1 MGNSRSVLYREVEN
15 DRFSIELSNDH
26 VPSSKEERFR
36 VYWNGGLVDR
46 LVIEGHKVGPLWVWD
61 KIVENGPGLEVT
73 RCLGN
78 TEAIKIGV
86 SFEPE
91 I

>member
-1 MGNSRSVLYREVEN
+1 M
-15 DRFSIELSNDH
+15 
-26 VPSSKEERFR
+26 
-36 VYWNGGLVDR
+36 VDG
-46 LVIEGHKVGPLWVWD
+46 EKTGPLRVWD
-61 KIVENGPGLEVT
+61 KIIENGPGLEVT

-78 TEAIKIGV
+78 TEAIKLGI